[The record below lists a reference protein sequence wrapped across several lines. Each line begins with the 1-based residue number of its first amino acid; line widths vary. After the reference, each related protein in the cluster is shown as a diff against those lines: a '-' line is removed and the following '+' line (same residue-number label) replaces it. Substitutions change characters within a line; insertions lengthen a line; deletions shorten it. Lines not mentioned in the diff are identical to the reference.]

1 MEKFIPKGII
11 WLSMSLVSKGLEILI
26 DEGPISLA
34 RKGSKYVRDRTY
46 IKIKEEYI
54 LSAEDFEV
62 SFSAPNYT
70 VVQRN
75 NSRFTSE
82 QNVIIDLLQELEE
95 DDVFYDVG
103 ANTGLYSLFAAKKC
117 SEVVSFEPYPPNTK
131 VFRKDI
137 SRNGLSNV
145 ELYEIAL
152 SDSNGKITFSQ
163 PAEEDIGYGSSSIV
177 NKETENSIEVPTKTG
192 DNLISENN
200 LSPPTVI
207 KIDVEGSEPLVIDG
221 LEESLSKSN
230 CKLIYCEVHLSD
242 VDHRPSIYDFDTNL
256 EDIKSQLRECGFS
269 IEEVEDRGSEVFLKG
284 YK

>member
-1 MEKFIPKGII
+1 
-11 WLSMSLVSKGLEILI
+11 MSLASDGLRILK

-34 RKGSKYVRDRTY
+34 HKGSKYIRD
-46 IKIKEEYI
+46 KIYVEVKGKYTI
-54 LSAEDFEV
+54 SAGDIEV
-62 SFSAPNYT
+62 SFSAPSYT
-70 VVQRN
+70 LVRRN
-75 NSRFTSE
+75 KGRFTSE
-82 QNVIIDLLQELEE
+82 QNVIIDLLQELDE
-95 DDVFYDVG
+95 DDIFYDVG
-103 ANTGLYSLFAAKKC
+103 ANTGLYSLFTAKKC

-131 VFRKDI
+131 IFRKDI
-137 SRNGLSNV
+137 TRNSLSNV

-177 NKETENSIEVPTKTG
+177 NKETQNSIEVPTKTG

-269 IEEVEDRGSEVFLKG
+269 IEEIEDRGSEVFLKG
-284 YK
+284 RK